1 MSSIPGAAWIKSK
14 SAQLG
19 VVPSKALGQNFM
31 VDPHFLSHIA
41 SLAPKGAGRVLE
53 VGPETWLQSLRQ
65 EDPLE
70 KDGNPLQCS
79 CLDNPRDR
87 GAWWAAA
94 QSRTQLT

>member
-41 SLAPKGAGRVLE
+41 SLAPKETGRVLE
-53 VGPETWLQSLRQ
+53 VGPGLGSLTL
-65 EDPLE
+65 PLLE
-70 KDGNPLQCS
+70 QGFEVKAVEIG
-79 CLDNPRDR
+79 R
-87 GAWWAAA
+87 AHV
-94 QSRTQLT
+94 